1 MSHRAFRELAAGA
14 ALEDL
19 EAPEAAELADHLAT
33 CAPCRRA
40 ARELVEV
47 AGLVALAAP
56 TRRPPA
62 TLRRGVMAAVA
73 SAGSQAP
80 VALLRT
86 LPEPID
92 ASAAAAAA
100 RASAMTPALAL
111 RWRAA
116 GIIALAAVI
125 TLAVT
130 TGTMIIE
137 NRALDSRLA
146 TTSEQRDAAV
156 ARLATSTAAMSVVL
170 APDHATVALHPEA
183 LAPRAVAYVVY
194 RPGASDAWLMATGLP
209 APPAGSVYQLW
220 AADAAGL
227 RAGPTFTCDATGP
240 CLASFGMD
248 LHGMTAAMVTLE
260 PAGVRAKSP
269 GPEVVFGEL

>member
-19 EAPEAAELADHLAT
+19 EAAEEAELEDHLAT
-33 CAPCRRA
+33 CAPCRRD
-40 ARELVEV
+40 ARELVDV
-47 AGLVALAAP
+47 ASLVALAAP

-62 TLRRGVMAAVA
+62 TLKRVVLAAVA
-73 SAGSQAP
+73 TAGSPPPA
-80 VALLRT
+80 AILRT
-86 LPEPID
+86 FPEPVD
-92 ASAAAAAA
+92 PAAAAAA
-100 RASAMTPALAL
+100 RASATARQSAL
-111 RWRAA
+111 RWRVA
-116 GIIALAAVI
+116 GIVALAAVI

-130 TGTMIIE
+130 TGAMIIE

-156 ARLATSTAAMSVVL
+156 ARLAASAAAMSVVL
-170 APDHATVALHPEA
+170 APDHATVALHAEA

-240 CLASFGMD
+240 CFASFGMD
-248 LHGMTAAMVTLE
+248 LRGMSAAMVTLE
-260 PAGVRAKSP
+260 PAGGRSKSP

>member
-19 EAPEAAELADHLAT
+19 EAAEAAQLADHLAT
-33 CAPCRRA
+33 CAPCRRD
-40 ARELVEV
+40 ARELVDV
-47 AGLVALAAP
+47 ASLVALAAP

-62 TLRRGVMAAVA
+62 TLKRGVLAAVA
-73 SAGSQAP
+73 TAGSPPPA
-80 VALLRT
+80 AILWT
-86 LPEPID
+86 FPEPVD
-92 ASAAAAAA
+92 PAAAAGA
-100 RASAMTPALAL
+100 RASATARHSAL
-111 RWRAA
+111 RWRTA
-116 GIIALAAVI
+116 GIVALAAAL

-130 TGTMIIE
+130 TGAMIIE

-156 ARLATSTAAMSVVL
+156 ARLATSAAVMSVVL

-220 AADAAGL
+220 AADAAGP

-240 CLASFGMD
+240 CFASFGMD
-248 LHGMTAAMVTLE
+248 LRGMAAAMVTLE
-260 PAGVRAKSP
+260 PAVGPSKSP
-269 GPEVVFGEL
+269 GPAVVFGEL

>member
-19 EAPEAAELADHLAT
+19 EASEADELADHLAA
-33 CAPCRRA
+33 CATCRRD
-40 ARELVEV
+40 ARDLVDV
-47 AGLVALAAP
+47 ASLVALAAP
-56 TRRPPA
+56 ARRPPA
-62 TLRRGVMAAVA
+62 TLKRVVLAAVA
-73 SAGSQAP
+73 TAGSPAP
-80 VALLRT
+80 AALLRSIR
-86 LPEPID
+86 EPID
-92 ASAAAAAA
+92 PAASAAAA
-100 RASAMTPALAL
+100 RASAKARTSGL
-111 RWRAA
+111 RWRTA
-116 GIIALAAVI
+116 GIVAFAAVI

-130 TGTMIIE
+130 TGTMIVE

-146 TTSEQRDAAV
+146 MTLEQRDAAV
-156 ARLATSTAAMSVVL
+156 ARLATSAAAMSVVL

-240 CLASFGMD
+240 CFASFGMD
-248 LHGMTAAMVTLE
+248 LRGMTAAMVTLE
-260 PAGVRAKSP
+260 PAGGPAKSP